1 MISFLSTTSMEDGE
15 MNTET
20 TMIKMGTPLM
30 NMKNNMG
37 LAKIFKTIL
46 NNKSPE
52 IKKFLR
58 KFHKT

>member
-1 MISFLSTTSMEDGE
+1 MEDGE

-30 NMKNNMG
+30 NMKNNLG

-46 NNKSPE
+46 NNKSLE
-52 IKKFLR
+52 IKKFLKKFR
-58 KFHKT
+58 KT